1 MVALPGLQMPLLLA
15 VAAALPDIQA
25 MVVMP
30 AA

>member
-1 MVALPGLQMPLLLA
+1 MVAQPGLQMPLML
-15 VAAALPDIQA
+15 VVVVALPDIQA